1 MRAIIFTLIAL
12 IAGSAAAEE
21 SAKPPQWFLD
31 EISAMTA
38 DGGRWI
44 ADNKVYKN
52 DNETFDAYG
61 IEWVSGFNGATMT
74 GRLFGIRDGKE
85 TSNFWEFRQY
95 WHPGRKQGVL
105 EQFGWG
111 GVVGIGVLTSGEDGE
126 TITDQEFFSVD
137 GSLKRVGH
145 ISRFTDANTHEGGS
159 YDIIDGDWIA
169 DRQYVWKRQSPDKK

>member
-1 MRAIIFTLIAL
+1 MVLIAL
-12 IAGSAAAEE
+12 IAGSAAVSE
-21 SAKPPQWFLD
+21 SAKPPQWFPGRD
-31 EISAMTA
+31 IGNDA

-105 EQFGWG
+105 EQFG
-111 GVVGIGVLTSGEDGE
+111 
-126 TITDQEFFSVD
+126 
-137 GSLKRVGH
+137 
-145 ISRFTDANTHEGGS
+145 
-159 YDIIDGDWIA
+159 
-169 DRQYVWKRQSPDKK
+169 